1 MRRTGNAR
9 IDTTREIFSFGSG
22 DGRSGV
28 SSLVTP
34 AALARILEAIEG
46 GIMSDQHIFRDKPSQ
61 AEGEDPDHM
70 DEGFVEPVDGHP
82 SQAEGEDDD
91 L

>member
-1 MRRTGNAR
+1 
-9 IDTTREIFSFGSG
+9 
-22 DGRSGV
+22 
-28 SSLVTP
+28 
-34 AALARILEAIEG
+34 
-46 GIMSDQHIFRDKPSQ
+46 MSDQHIFRDKPSQ

-91 L
+91 LD